1 MRQTTR
7 RLLALLA
14 LMLLLFTG
22 CAPKAGKAEANRY
35 TASFLDLF
43 DTFSQMILYCD
54 TKEEANALAQDI
66 HDELL
71 NYHQLYDIYNAYENI
86 NNLYTVN
93 QQAATAPVQVE
104 QRLMDLLVF
113 AKEMYKLTDGRVNV
127 AMGSV
132 LSIWHDYRTSG
143 MDDPQSAVLPPME
156 QLTEAAKHTNIDDL
170 VLDTENLTVAFR
182 DPALKLDVG
191 AVGKGYAVER
201 VAQLLIERGVT
212 NALLSIG
219 GNVRTIGTHAD
230 GTDFRV
236 AVENP
241 DKHAENQTLLT
252 LNLHDLSLVT
262 SGSYQRYYTVAGK
275 AYHHI
280 IDPDTLMP
288 SAYFWAVSVITQDS
302 GLADA
307 LSTAL
312 YNLPIEKGKTLIDG
326 LDGVEVLWV
335 ANDGTL
341 IESDG
346 FSALVAK

>member
-1 MRQTTR
+1 
-7 RLLALLA
+7 
-14 LMLLLFTG
+14 
-22 CAPKAGKAEANRY
+22 
-35 TASFLDLF
+35 
-43 DTFSQMILYCD
+43 
-54 TKEEANALAQDI
+54 ALAQDI

-280 IDPDTLMP
+280 IDP
-288 SAYFWAVSVITQDS
+288 
-302 GLADA
+302 
-307 LSTAL
+307 
-312 YNLPIEKGKTLIDG
+312 
-326 LDGVEVLWV
+326 
-335 ANDGTL
+335 
-341 IESDG
+341 
-346 FSALVAK
+346 

>member
-1 MRQTTR
+1 
-7 RLLALLA
+7 
-14 LMLLLFTG
+14 
-22 CAPKAGKAEANRY
+22 
-35 TASFLDLF
+35 
-43 DTFSQMILYCD
+43 
-54 TKEEANALAQDI
+54 
-66 HDELL
+66 
-71 NYHQLYDIYNAYENI
+71 
-86 NNLYTVN
+86 
-93 QQAATAPVQVE
+93 
-104 QRLMDLLVF
+104 
-113 AKEMYKLTDGRVNV
+113 
-127 AMGSV
+127 
-132 LSIWHDYRTSG
+132 
-143 MDDPQSAVLPPME
+143 
-156 QLTEAAKHTNIDDL
+156 
-170 VLDTENLTVAFR
+170 
-182 DPALKLDVG
+182 
-191 AVGKGYAVER
+191 
-201 VAQLLIERGVT
+201 LLIERGVT

-312 YNLPIEKGKTLIDG
+312 YNLPIEKGKALIDG